1 MQGLWQIICYFR
13 DYWGLAL
20 FSISASSIFELLDL
34 VVPYLIGQTLN
45 LLSQQ
50 PLDGGIQG
58 LINLIA
64 AWGSWTVN
72 QSFSLNVL
80 LALMFLL
87 TVVRAPLQPWFSGY
101 FHWEITL
108 RSRHQQTQR
117 AIAKILSLPLDFY
130 DTHNP
135 GRIAGRVARGLSNH
149 TWTYPDIA
157 GLLIPKMVRVLGIVV
172 VTAWLEWRMAI
183 FMLCSCIFILSFSF
197 RKLNYLI
204 HKEQAVD
211 VHQENTESHT
221 SELITN
227 IKTVKAFAT
236 EAWELQR
243 QTERLNRELKF
254 IIHRIHLGYVRLAT
268 YQRTIV
274 QSCLFFI
281 LGFTLTETV
290 AGRISLGHFVTLYTI
305 ASMGYA
311 EIEPMSNLL
320 EVLARRYASMVRF
333 HEFLALPD
341 APDSQPLIL
350 PNREI
355 NLNYTKYKFTG
366 KINLENIEFSYSP
379 GRPVLRDINLLIEPY
394 ETIAL
399 VGRSGSGKSTLIKLL
414 LRYFAPQKGRILI
427 DGHDIQH
434 LDITGYRRRLAVVH
448 QDVDVF
454 NGTLLSNLTYGHPQ
468 ATMAEVEAACA
479 IARVDEFI
487 DLLPQKYYT
496 IVGERG
502 VRLSGGQRQRIG
514 IARALLVQ
522 PDVLIFDEATSSLD
536 YESERAI
543 QRAMAEIQ
551 GQRTTI
557 IIAHRL
563 STVRSANRI
572 VVLDHG
578 QIAEVGTHQELI
590 EGEGIYHRLHTLQA
604 SGDLL

>member
-1 MQGLWQIICYFR
+1 MQGLWRIIGYFR
-13 DYWGLAL
+13 NYWGLAL
-20 FSISASSIFELLDL
+20 FSISTSSVFELLDL
-34 VVPYLIGQTLN
+34 IIPYLIGQTLN

-50 PLDGGIQG
+50 PLDGWMQS
-58 LINLIA
+58 LINSIA
-64 AWGSWTVN
+64 TWGSWSISKN
-72 QSFSLNVL
+72 FSLNVL
-80 LALMFLL
+80 LGLMFLL
-87 TVVRAPLQPWFSGY
+87 TVVRSPLQPWLSGY

-157 GLLIPKMVRVLGIVV
+157 GLMLPKMVRVLGIVV

-183 FMLCSCIFILSFSF
+183 FMLCSFIFILSFSF

-211 VHQENTESHT
+211 VHQENTESRT

-236 EAWELQR
+236 ESWELKR
-243 QTERLNRELKF
+243 QTERLTRELKF
-254 IIHRIHLGYVRLAT
+254 VIHRIHLGYVRLAT

-281 LGFTLTETV
+281 LGFTLAETV

-320 EVLARRYASMVRF
+320 EVMARRYASMVRF
-333 HEFLALPD
+333 HEFLDLPD
-341 APDSQPLIL
+341 APDSQPLLL
-350 PNREI
+350 PNCEI
-355 NLNYTKYKFTG
+355 NLHYTTYKFTG
-366 KINLENIEFSYSP
+366 KISLENLEFGYAS
-379 GRPVLRDINLLIEPY
+379 GRPVLQEINLLIHPY

-414 LRYFAPQKGRILI
+414 LRYFAPQKGRILM
-427 DGHDIQH
+427 DGEDIQH
-434 LDITGYRRRLAVVH
+434 LEVTGYRRRLAVVH
-448 QDVDVF
+448 QEVDVF
-454 NGTLLSNLTYGHPQ
+454 NGTLLDNLTYGYPQ
-468 ATMAEVEAACA
+468 ATMTEVEAACA

-543 QRAMAEIQ
+543 QRAMAQIQ

-563 STVRSANRI
+563 STVREANRI
-572 VVLDHG
+572 VVLDQG
-578 QIAEVGTHQELI
+578 RIVEVGNHQELI
-590 EGEGIYHRLHTLQA
+590 QGEGIYHRLHALQA

>member
-1 MQGLWQIICYFR
+1 MQGLWPIIRYFR
-13 DYWGLAL
+13 SYWGIAL
-20 FSISASSIFELLDL
+20 FSICTSSIFELLDL
-34 VVPYLIGQTLN
+34 VIPYLIGQTLN

-50 PLDGGIQG
+50 PLDGVIEGIIRQ
-58 LINLIA
+58 IA
-64 AWGSWTVN
+64 TWGSWAVN
-72 QSFSLNVL
+72 RELRLHVL
-80 LALMFLL
+80 LGLMFLL
-87 TVVRAPLQPWFSGY
+87 TVARAPLQPWLSGY

-108 RSRHQQTQR
+108 RSRHDQTQR

-135 GRIAGRVARGLSNH
+135 GRIAARVARGLSNH
-149 TWTYPDIA
+149 TWTYPDVA
-157 GLLIPKMVRVLGIVV
+157 GLFIPKMVRVLGIVAI
-172 VTAWLEWRMAI
+172 TAWLEWRMAV
-183 FMLCSCIFILSFSF
+183 FMLCSCVFILSFSF
-197 RKLNYLI
+197 RKLNRLI
-204 HKEQAVD
+204 RKEQTVE
-211 VHQENTESHT
+211 VHQENTESRT

-236 EAWELQR
+236 EAQELKR
-243 QTERLNRELKF
+243 QTARLARELKF
-254 IIHRIHLGYVRLAT
+254 IIHKIHLGYVWLAT

-281 LGFTLTETV
+281 LGFTLVETV
-290 AGRISLGHFVTLYTI
+290 AGRISLGHFVTLYTL

-311 EIEPMSNLL
+311 EMEPMSTLL
-320 EVLARRYASMVRF
+320 EVLARRYASMMRF
-333 HEFLALPD
+333 HEFMALPN
-341 APDSQPLIL
+341 APDAQPLLL
-350 PNREI
+350 PNGAI
-355 NLNYTKYKFTG
+355 NLSYVPYRFTG
-366 KINLENIEFSYSP
+366 KISFENVTFGYQP
-379 GRPVLRDINLLIEPY
+379 DRPVLEEIDLLIEPY

-414 LRYFAPQKGRILI
+414 LRYFAPQKGRICI
-427 DGHDIQH
+427 DGVDIQD

-448 QDVDVF
+448 QEVDIF
-454 NGTLLSNLTYGHPQ
+454 NGTLLDNLTYGRPQ

-487 DLLPQKYYT
+487 HLLPQKYYT

-543 QRAMAEIQ
+543 QQAMAEIQ

-563 STVRSANRI
+563 STVREANRI
-572 VVLDHG
+572 VVLDKG
-578 QIAEVGTHQELI
+578 RIVEVGTHQELI
-590 EGEGIYHRLHTLQA
+590 QGAGIYHRLHALQA